1 MLELLRAEGSGEDQG
16 IPLYTP
22 RPIAISFST
31 PQRHGARESPNSS
44 ALKPPARRVYRPI
57 APQSSAP
64 SHRPTSAGARMVTS
78 SNHDPR
84 NWHAMGTKPRGPA
97 NNSPFSPRQTLHE
110 SSQATSTGELSLT
123 YVHDNEGNDHE
134 TLGGSSS
141 FLKSVEKARSSL
153 MTDAE
158 RSRPRPKS
166 AGTQRRAGG
175 RFTSVAGGWVAG
187 AKGGGFRVQQD
198 SSLTCHRCALLAAE
212 LDKLQRMNSGPYGS
226 TPESRSK
233 RKSQSP
239 EHARSTRVGLVRSN
253 SGRSGSPMA
262 EINMQAL
269 IKLQKER
276 DHFQQLYNELRNKEL
291 EVVEYHQMKEMNE
304 DMEDVVETYKDKMH
318 QMEIKMQKEQAESQ
332 QKIRKHNQMVSETQK
347 REQEAHQRQSYEMN
361 EILTA
366 LRMVELENERLRAEK
381 GSADSRV
388 IAVELILEEKNAE
401 VDFKEAERLE
411 AEAISEALREVIKEK
426 ESEIEV
432 QENQKTEMNQR
443 IQDHQHEKGSLMN
456 KLQEAQRFLQ
466 GYSDKQK
473 KVGITARNRRQ
484 IATHDPRFSFPLY
497 LTSGIAGR
505 GSHAIA

>member
-1 MLELLRAEGSGEDQG
+1 
-16 IPLYTP
+16 
-22 RPIAISFST
+22 
-31 PQRHGARESPNSS
+31 
-44 ALKPPARRVYRPI
+44 
-57 APQSSAP
+57 
-64 SHRPTSAGARMVTS
+64 
-78 SNHDPR
+78 
-84 NWHAMGTKPRGPA
+84 
-97 NNSPFSPRQTLHE
+97 
-110 SSQATSTGELSLT
+110 
-123 YVHDNEGNDHE
+123 
-134 TLGGSSS
+134 
-141 FLKSVEKARSSL
+141 
-153 MTDAE
+153 
-158 RSRPRPKS
+158 
-166 AGTQRRAGG
+166 
-175 RFTSVAGGWVAG
+175 
-187 AKGGGFRVQQD
+187 
-198 SSLTCHRCALLAAE
+198 
-212 LDKLQRMNSGPYGS
+212 
-226 TPESRSK
+226 
-233 RKSQSP
+233 
-239 EHARSTRVGLVRSN
+239 
-253 SGRSGSPMA
+253 
-262 EINMQAL
+262 
-269 IKLQKER
+269 
-276 DHFQQLYNELRNKEL
+276 
-291 EVVEYHQMKEMNE
+291 
-304 DMEDVVETYKDKMH
+304 
-318 QMEIKMQKEQAESQ
+318 
-332 QKIRKHNQMVSETQK
+332 
-347 REQEAHQRQSYEMN
+347 MN

>member
-1 MLELLRAEGSGEDQG
+1 
-16 IPLYTP
+16 
-22 RPIAISFST
+22 
-31 PQRHGARESPNSS
+31 
-44 ALKPPARRVYRPI
+44 
-57 APQSSAP
+57 
-64 SHRPTSAGARMVTS
+64 
-78 SNHDPR
+78 
-84 NWHAMGTKPRGPA
+84 
-97 NNSPFSPRQTLHE
+97 
-110 SSQATSTGELSLT
+110 
-123 YVHDNEGNDHE
+123 
-134 TLGGSSS
+134 
-141 FLKSVEKARSSL
+141 
-153 MTDAE
+153 
-158 RSRPRPKS
+158 
-166 AGTQRRAGG
+166 
-175 RFTSVAGGWVAG
+175 
-187 AKGGGFRVQQD
+187 
-198 SSLTCHRCALLAAE
+198 
-212 LDKLQRMNSGPYGS
+212 
-226 TPESRSK
+226 
-233 RKSQSP
+233 
-239 EHARSTRVGLVRSN
+239 
-253 SGRSGSPMA
+253 
-262 EINMQAL
+262 
-269 IKLQKER
+269 
-276 DHFQQLYNELRNKEL
+276 
-291 EVVEYHQMKEMNE
+291 
-304 DMEDVVETYKDKMH
+304 MH